1 MKLKTINDAEIIS
14 LEDFSE
20 EEYRDILIERN
31 SYILRRIHEYGDDY
45 GGSHCTD
52 ECVVTYEEI
61 IPERILVKDGHFCG
75 VCIYTD
81 YDCMNGGYRRYV
93 EETVLF
99 ADGHGA
105 KSARS
110 GFSFS
115 NDDHSRWDYETYYLM
130 ERDKAEK
137 MDDWSNGH

>member
-1 MKLKTINDAEIIS
+1 MKLKTINEAEIIT
-14 LEDFSE
+14 LEEYSQ

-31 SYILRRIHEYGDDY
+31 GYVLRQIHEYGDDY
-45 GGSHCTD
+45 GGSHCSD
-52 ECVVTYEEI
+52 ERVVTYEEI
-61 IPERILVKDGHFCG
+61 IPERILVKEGHFCG

-81 YDCMNGGYRRYV
+81 YDYMNGGYTKYID
-93 EETVLF
+93 ESVLF
-99 ADGHGA
+99 TDGHGA

-115 NDDHSRWDYETYYLM
+115 NDDHSRWDYVTYYLM

-137 MDDWSNGH
+137 TDGRNN

>member
-1 MKLKTINDAEIIS
+1 MKLKTINESEIIT
-14 LEDFSE
+14 LEDYSE

-31 SYILRRIHEYGDDY
+31 SYVLRQIHEYGDDY

-81 YDCMNGGYRRYV
+81 YDYMNGGYRKHL
-93 EETVLF
+93 EEAVLF
-99 ADGHGA
+99 ADGHG
-105 KSARS
+105 KQSTRS

-115 NDDHSRWDYETYYLM
+115 NDDHSRWDYVSYYLM
-130 ERDKAEK
+130 DRDKAEK
-137 MDDWSNGH
+137 MDDWKNVH